1 MSSITSSLAFDPS
14 LLLPEEPS
22 LDFQSLVRTFNF
34 NLPLKLDKTNYV
46 NWKAEVISV
55 LEISRSVV
63 ALLALVNCF
72 SRHSWPEEEVNGII
86 KNFIANYVI
95 NLVMQLYTA
104 TNALIKTGM
113 ATPINLFPSN
123 LRNLNNL
130 KLS

>member
-1 MSSITSSLAFDPS
+1 MSSSTSSLAFDPS

-46 NWKAEVISV
+46 NWKAEVI
-55 LEISRSVV
+55 SVV

-123 LRNLNNL
+123 LRSLNNL